1 MWQHERKGLGKQ
13 SRLCECPSLGRG
25 EMQVACTE
33 DFTFACSD
41 AAFWP
46 NWNQQVE
53 TWKRLQKA
61 NLRAKGKSL
70 PAVLFGLIPD
80 FEWKKCNLIQSHPP
94 FGPQPTFKKTWCP
107 HVVTWILSRSHLR
120 FDTQSQSNGGPRRGC
135 QRLGGQIFFV
145 WALAIMAGSG
155 SDGTVNE
162 GCPLWCLMP
171 TNLTTSVDSTVLGK
185 IHNAA
190 VDLTWSDGCQVF
202 FTLNIMQI
210 YSILGETM
218 VVSPKKSE
226 RLQMK
231 HACGMKH

>member
-1 MWQHERKGLGKQ
+1 
-13 SRLCECPSLGRG
+13 
-25 EMQVACTE
+25 MQ
-33 DFTFACSD
+33 FN
-41 AAFWP
+41 P
-46 NWNQQVE
+46 
-53 TWKRLQKA
+53 
-61 NLRAKGKSL
+61 
-70 PAVLFGLIPD
+70 
-80 FEWKKCNLIQSHPP
+80 SHPP
-94 FGPQPTFKKTWCP
+94 LVHSRPSKKNWCP

-185 IHNAA
+185 VHNAA

-202 FTLNIMQI
+202 FTRNIMQI
-210 YSILGETM
+210 TLFLEKLWLFHQKIRTFANETCIWNEALGDSVAHLIEKT
-218 VVSPKKSE
+218 
-226 RLQMK
+226 LQNNCTWSQDLITWNLQIHYIIRTHRNTSTLASMLP
-231 HACGMKH
+231 